1 MHVNWDAIGALAE
14 VAGALGVIASLVYL
28 AIQIRQNT
36 RSARE
41 TAWHSGLRELQ
52 QFRSLI
58 AQDPEVARIYREG
71 LRDLKSLSD
80 DDRWR
85 FGALMQSIFSVFET
99 AFRTRK
105 EGRFPDQLDNVVW
118 IASRPGAREWWSKG
132 KRLYSPEFQRLVDE
146 TFESSRKPP
155 SHPAV

>member
-1 MHVNWDAIGALAE
+1 MTLQD
-14 VAGALGVIASLVYL
+14 LGSLGELISGIAVVISLIYL

-36 RSARE
+36 RSAWE

-58 AQDPEVARIYREG
+58 AQDPEVARVYREG

-85 FGALMQSIFSVFET
+85 FGALMQSIYSVFET
-99 AFRTRK
+99 AFRTRT
-105 EGRFPDQLDNVVW
+105 EGLFQDQLDSIVW
-118 IASRPGAREWWSKG
+118 TASRPGAREWWSKG
-132 KRLYSPEFQRLVDE
+132 KRLYSPEFQRLIDE
-146 TFESSRKPP
+146 TLESFSKPP
-155 SHPAV
+155 EPPAT

>member
-1 MHVNWDAIGALAE
+1 MNWDAIGALAE
-14 VAGALGVIASLVYL
+14 LAGALGVIASLVYL

-99 AFRTRK
+99 AFRTRR
-105 EGRFPDQLDNVVW
+105 EGFFEHQLDDIAW
-118 IASRPGAREWWSKG
+118 TASRPGAREWWSKG
-132 KRLYSPEFQRLVDE
+132 KRLYSPEFQRLIDE
-146 TFESSRKPP
+146 ALESFSEPP
-155 SHPAV
+155 EPPAA

>member
-1 MHVNWDAIGALAE
+1 
-14 VAGALGVIASLVYL
+14 VYL

-41 TAWHSGLRELQ
+41 AAWHSVLRDLQ

-58 AQDPEVARIYREG
+58 AQDPEVARVYREG
-71 LRDLKSLSD
+71 LRDLKSLND

-85 FGALMQSIFSVFET
+85 FGALMQSIYSVWET
-99 AFRTRK
+99 VFRTRT
-105 EGRFPDQLDNVVW
+105 EGLFQHNLADLAW
-118 IASRPGAREWWSKG
+118 MAGRPGAREWWSKG